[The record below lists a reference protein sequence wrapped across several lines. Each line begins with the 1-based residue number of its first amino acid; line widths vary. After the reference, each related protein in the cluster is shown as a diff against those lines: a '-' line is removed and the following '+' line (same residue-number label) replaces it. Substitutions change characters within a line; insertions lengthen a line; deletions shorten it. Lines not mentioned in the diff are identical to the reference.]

1 MYKYIILLI
10 IIIIIIL
17 IIGAVLGW
25 FIKKKKQGIC
35 PFCIIKQHLFKS
47 KITMNIPKE
56 YYSGGEADTPPMGWS
71 SWNTFRNNIDEQLI
85 LDTAAAVKATGLLE
99 AGYKYINLDD
109 CWQSS
114 MRDSQGKLQGDLSRF
129 PSGIKALTE
138 KINEMGFKMGIY
150 TSNGEYT
157 CEDLPASLGSEKTDA
172 ETFAQWGI
180 EYFKYDFCHN
190 VKIPSEAPLV
200 EKIEI
205 KDAENNIYVL
215 SSEDA
220 VLTGMAKVKE
230 DKRLETGKYIS
241 FLGHGKGRA
250 EFKVSCNCEGEAVA
264 TFSIKKSGNY
274 EKYLVIQVNNEY
286 YELIIPE
293 TKAWSVSGRYQILI
307 KISKGVNK
315 ISIFNPVCT
324 RADSAYIQYKRMGEA
339 LKNASKDKKI
349 TYSICEWGKNKP
361 KNWAWNAGNLWR
373 TTPDIRP
380 IWKWI
385 MVIYNVNLKL
395 YRYAGPGHWNDPDM
409 LIAGMNG
416 KGWVGDMN
424 GAHGCSH
431 EEYKTHFAL
440 WCMLSAPLLMGH
452 DVRKTT
458 PEIAALLKN
467 RDLIAIDQDP
477 LGKAAKRIV
486 KGSVDVLARPLAK
499 GSAAVCLFNRKRS
512 TRKGSVSVADLVSDG
527 YAGIESG
534 AKYDCKEVYSGREYA
549 LGDRLEATLEGDA
562 CEVIVLTKR

>member
-17 IIGAVLGW
+17 ILGAVLGW

-85 LDTAAAVKATGLLE
+85 LDTAAAVKTTGLLE

-200 EKIEI
+200 EKTEI

-324 RADSAYIQYKRMGEA
+324 RADSAFIQYKRMGEA

-409 LIAGMNG
+409 LEVGNG
-416 KGWVGDMN
+416 KLTFEENKSHFSLWCMMAAPLILGNDIRKLVNNNDKNDVLSILKNMRMIEINQDKKGKQCIRYKKTFAFDYLIKELENDNFAVCILNKSGSEKKVNFNLAEAPAEIVKGRKKLFDVWAEKEYEQSEISLKIP
-424 GAHGCSH
+424 AHGCVVFKS
-431 EEYKTHFAL
+431 F
-440 WCMLSAPLLMGH
+440 
-452 DVRKTT
+452 
-458 PEIAALLKN
+458 
-467 RDLIAIDQDP
+467 
-477 LGKAAKRIV
+477 
-486 KGSVDVLARPLAK
+486 
-499 GSAAVCLFNRKRS
+499 
-512 TRKGSVSVADLVSDG
+512 
-527 YAGIESG
+527 
-534 AKYDCKEVYSGREYA
+534 
-549 LGDRLEATLEGDA
+549 
-562 CEVIVLTKR
+562 

>member
-324 RADSAYIQYKRMGEA
+324 RADSAFIQYKRMGEA
-339 LKNASKDKKI
+339 LKNVSKDKKI

-409 LIAGMNG
+409 LEVGNG
-416 KGWVGDMN
+416 KLTFEENKSHFSLWCMMAAPLILGNDIRKLVNNNDKNDVLSILKNMRMIEINQDKKGKQCIRYKKTFAFDYLIKELENDNFAVCILNKSGSEKKVNFNLAEAPAEIVKGRKKLFDVWAEKEYEQSEISLKIP
-424 GAHGCSH
+424 AHGCVVFKS
-431 EEYKTHFAL
+431 F
-440 WCMLSAPLLMGH
+440 
-452 DVRKTT
+452 
-458 PEIAALLKN
+458 
-467 RDLIAIDQDP
+467 
-477 LGKAAKRIV
+477 
-486 KGSVDVLARPLAK
+486 
-499 GSAAVCLFNRKRS
+499 
-512 TRKGSVSVADLVSDG
+512 
-527 YAGIESG
+527 
-534 AKYDCKEVYSGREYA
+534 
-549 LGDRLEATLEGDA
+549 
-562 CEVIVLTKR
+562 

>member
-17 IIGAVLGW
+17 ILGAVLGW

-35 PFCIIKQHLFKS
+35 PFCIIKQRLFKS

-85 LDTAAAVKATGLLE
+85 LDTAAAVKTTGLLE

-230 DKRLETGKYIS
+230 DKCLETGKYIS

-264 TFSIKKSGNY
+264 TFSIKKTGNY

-324 RADSAYIQYKRMGEA
+324 RADSAFIQYKRMGEV

-409 LIAGMNG
+409 LEVGNG
-416 KGWVGDMN
+416 KLTFEENKSHFSLWCMMAAPLILGNDIRKLVNNNDKNDVLSILKNMRMIEINQDKKGKQCIRYKKTFAFDYLIKELENDNFAVCILNKSGSEKKVNFNLAEAPAEIVKGRKKLFDVWAEKEYEQSEISLKIP
-424 GAHGCSH
+424 AHGCVVFKS
-431 EEYKTHFAL
+431 F
-440 WCMLSAPLLMGH
+440 
-452 DVRKTT
+452 
-458 PEIAALLKN
+458 
-467 RDLIAIDQDP
+467 
-477 LGKAAKRIV
+477 
-486 KGSVDVLARPLAK
+486 
-499 GSAAVCLFNRKRS
+499 
-512 TRKGSVSVADLVSDG
+512 
-527 YAGIESG
+527 
-534 AKYDCKEVYSGREYA
+534 
-549 LGDRLEATLEGDA
+549 
-562 CEVIVLTKR
+562 

>member
-17 IIGAVLGW
+17 IIGAVLCW

-35 PFCIIKQHLFKS
+35 PFCIIKQRLFKS

-324 RADSAYIQYKRMGEA
+324 RADSAFIQYKRMGEA

-409 LIAGMNG
+409 LEVGNG
-416 KGWVGDMN
+416 KLTFEENKSHFSLWCMMAAPLILGNDIRKLVNNNDKNDVLSILKNMRMIEINQDKKGKQCIRYKKTFAFDYLIKELENDNFAVCILNKSGSEKKVNFNLAEAPAEIVKGRKKLFDVWAEKEYEQSEISLKIP
-424 GAHGCSH
+424 AHGCVVFKS
-431 EEYKTHFAL
+431 F
-440 WCMLSAPLLMGH
+440 
-452 DVRKTT
+452 
-458 PEIAALLKN
+458 
-467 RDLIAIDQDP
+467 
-477 LGKAAKRIV
+477 
-486 KGSVDVLARPLAK
+486 
-499 GSAAVCLFNRKRS
+499 
-512 TRKGSVSVADLVSDG
+512 
-527 YAGIESG
+527 
-534 AKYDCKEVYSGREYA
+534 
-549 LGDRLEATLEGDA
+549 
-562 CEVIVLTKR
+562 